1 MFSAFERQVAWRY
14 LRARRAE
21 GFISLIT
28 WFSLL
33 GIALGV
39 ATLIVVMAVMN
50 GFRQELFTKI
60 LGLNGHINVF
70 AISGSMTDYESRLA
84 KLRSVPGIVLADPII
99 EGQALMTLN
108 GNTTG
113 LLVRGFRQ
121 EDIQARASIAKHIRS
136 GNLDN
141 FKDDG
146 IAIGARLAE
155 RLNLRVGD
163 NLTLVSTR
171 SRSSAFGSMPRLRA
185 YPIVAIFD
193 VGMYEFDNNYV
204 FMPLATAQT
213 FYQLASGT
221 VTALEVFIHD
231 QRDVA
236 KFRQPIL
243 AATGTD
249 TRTQDWIQRHEA
261 FMSTLQVERNVMF
274 LILTLIIAVASF
286 NIVSSMFML
295 VKDKSRGIAIL
306 RTMGATQGMIM
317 RIFFLG
323 GASIGIAGTL
333 AGSGLGILIAANMES
348 VRQFFQWL
356 SGTQLFRAE
365 FYFLSEMP
373 AKVEWHEVIQVV
385 VMALSLA
392 FLATIYP
399 SRRAARLDPVE
410 ALRYE

>member
-1 MFSAFERQVAWRY
+1 MPFGAFERQVAWRY

-70 AISGSMTDYESRLA
+70 AVGGAMTDYEGRLA
-84 KLRSVPGIVLADPII
+84 KLRAVPGIVLADPII

-108 GNTTG
+108 GNATG

-121 EDIQARASIAKHIRS
+121 EDIQARAAIAKRIRS
-136 GNLDN
+136 GSLDN

-146 IAIGARLAE
+146 IAIGARLAD

-163 NLTLVSTR
+163 SLTLVSTQ
-171 SRSSAFGSMPRLRA
+171 SRASAFGAMPRLRA

-204 FMPLATAQT
+204 FMPLAAAQT
-213 FYQLASGT
+213 FYRLPES
-221 VTALEVFIHD
+221 VTALEVFISD

-236 KFRQPIL
+236 RFRQPIL
-243 AATGTD
+243 SATGPG
-249 TRTQDWIQRHEA
+249 TRTQDWMQRHEA

-295 VKDKSRGIAIL
+295 VKDKGRGIAIL
-306 RTMGATQGMIM
+306 RTMGATKGMVM

-323 GASIGIAGTL
+323 GACIGIAGTL

-373 AKVEWHEVIQVV
+373 AKVEWHEVTQVI
-385 VMALSLA
+385 VMALALS
-392 FLATIYP
+392 FLATLYP
-399 SRRAARLDPVE
+399 SWRAARLDPVD

>member
-1 MFSAFERQVAWRY
+1 MFSSFERQVAWRY

-60 LGLNGHINVF
+60 LGLNGHVNIF
-70 AISGSMTDYESRLA
+70 ATVGSMTDYESRLA
-84 KLRSVPGIVLADPII
+84 KLRAVPGIVLADPII

-108 GNTTG
+108 GNATG

-121 EDIQARASIAKHIRS
+121 EDILARAAIANRIRS
-136 GNLDN
+136 GSLEN

-146 IAIGARLAE
+146 IAIGARLAD

-171 SRSSAFGSMPRLRA
+171 SRASAFGSMPRLRA

-204 FMPLATAQT
+204 FMPLAAAQT
-213 FYQLASGT
+213 FYQLAAGS
-221 VTALEVFIHD
+221 VTALEVFIQD
-231 QRDVA
+231 QREVA

-243 AATGTD
+243 TATGPD
-249 TRTQDWIQRHEA
+249 TRTQDWMQRHEA

-295 VKDKSRGIAIL
+295 VKDKGRGIAIL
-306 RTMGATQGMIM
+306 RTMGATKGMVM

-323 GASIGIAGTL
+323 GAGIGIAGTL

-373 AKVEWHEVIQVV
+373 AKVEWHEVTQVV
-385 VMALSLA
+385 IMALCLS
-392 FLATIYP
+392 FLATLYP
-399 SRRAARLDPVE
+399 SWRAARLDPVE